1 LIFILF
7 KRKTVF
13 ELKKNSDKSDMMKER
28 RDFFSRRRINTV
40 SKETIQNDQEGEE
53 GEEEMTEAPEE
64 VPVETPEEPESLA
77 EKLLNPNKKRK
88 RFLIENKSNKKSKM
102 EKTFKDENFYIT
114 SERPIQEQID
124 DHHYSLGNNLDNAVL
139 DLGGD
144 ERNTLKKASQVLIW
158 DKKKKKYVRKH
169 LSDGQHVKNNKIIN
183 ESGAM
188 VSKDHKPELYK
199 KWKLNTK
206 KRIQTV
212 GETEDQIQKQSYK
225 PTRSMDDDGDDSGV
239 KSKSDPKKKKG
250 GKSAKNELR
259 TEEQIQKIRRD
270 KEKKMKKQQTKEKI
284 NQLGWKK
291 MAEKFHADGMMRAHK
306 KRENQIKERMFNPKP
321 KGRKKK

>member
-1 LIFILF
+1 
-7 KRKTVF
+7 
-13 ELKKNSDKSDMMKER
+13 LKKNNDKSEMMKER
-28 RDFFSRRRINTV
+28 RDFFSKRRINTI
-40 SKETIQNDQEGEE
+40 SNETTIQND
-53 GEEEMTEAPEE
+53 EEEE
-64 VPVETPEEPESLA
+64 VEMSETPSAVETPTEEPNEEPESLA

-88 RFLIENKSNKKSKM
+88 RFLIENKSNKKMKN

-199 KWKLNTK
+199 KWKATTK
-206 KRIQTV
+206 KRIQSV
-212 GETEDQIQKQSYK
+212 GETEDKTQKQSYK
-225 PTRSMDDDGDDSGV
+225 SRIDDVDDGNSHSNSGGQ
-239 KSKSDPKKKKG
+239 SKSDPKKG
-250 GKSAKNELR
+250 GKNAKNELR

-270 KEKKMKKQQTKEKI
+270 KEKKIKKQQTKDKI
-284 NQLGWKK
+284 NKLGWKK
-291 MAEKFHADGMMRAHK
+291 MAEKFHAEGMMRAHK
-306 KRENQIKERMFNPKP
+306 KRENQARERMFNPKP
-321 KGRKKK
+321 KGKKKK